1 MAIGRNGVL
10 VALDIGTTKVSA
22 FVARADEGGV
32 LRVVGIGHQV
42 ALGMRSGA
50 VVDMDALERAIRST
64 VDSAERMAGEIV
76 SDVLVNLSAGR
87 PCSQTVG
94 VDIAVAGREV
104 GDDDVRRV
112 LELGRA
118 QAEPGERE
126 VLHAVPIGYSIDGA
140 RGIRDP
146 RGMFAAR
153 LGVDI
158 HVVTVGAAPARNVA
172 ACVEH
177 CHLTITAMVASAYAA
192 GLGVLVGD
200 EKDLGVT
207 LIDMGG
213 GTTSMAI
220 FYDGNL
226 VFADAVPLGGA
237 HVTHDVARGLSTPTE
252 HAERMKTL
260 YGSALPSPADEREMI
275 RVPLVGEAE
284 SEASAAIPRSAL
296 VRIIQPRLEETFE
309 FVRERLEASGM
320 VKLAGRRVVLTGGAC
335 QLQGVRELAARMLD
349 KQVRIGRPLRLRGLA
364 DSTAGPAFAA
374 CSGLLHYAASG
385 QTDVVTAK
393 RWEEKAPRRRLT
405 RMGEWLQS
413 YL

>member
-10 VALDIGTTKVSA
+10 VALDVGTTKVSA
-22 FVARADEGGV
+22 FVARADENGL

-42 ALGMRSGA
+42 SVGMRSGA
-50 VVDMDALERAIRST
+50 VADMDALERAIRAT
-64 VDSAERMAGEIV
+64 VDAAERMAGEIV
-76 SDVLVNLSAGR
+76 SNVLVNLSAGR
-87 PCSQTVG
+87 PSSQTVG
-94 VDIAVAGREV
+94 VDIAVAGRAV

-112 LELGRA
+112 LEQGSA
-118 QAEPGERE
+118 QAEPGSRE

-146 RGMFAAR
+146 RGMFATR

-158 HVVTVGAAPARNVA
+158 HVVTVSAAPVRNLV
-172 ACVEH
+172 ACVER
-177 CHLTITAMVASAYAA
+177 CHLNVTAMVASAYAA
-192 GLGVLVGD
+192 GLGVLVED

-226 VFADAVPLGGA
+226 VFADAVPIGGA
-237 HVTHDVARGLSTPTE
+237 HVTNDVARGLSTPTE

-260 YGSALPSPADEREMI
+260 YGSSLPSSADEREMI
-275 RVPLVGEAE
+275 RVPLVGEVD
-284 SEASAAIPRSAL
+284 SEASAAVPRSAL

-309 FVRERLEASGM
+309 LVRERLEASGM
-320 VKLAGRRVVLTGGAC
+320 VQLAGRRVVLTGGAC

-364 DSTAGPAFAA
+364 DSTAGPAFAV

-385 QTDVVTAK
+385 ETDVATTK
-393 RWEEKAPRRRLT
+393 QWEEKAPRRRLT